1 MLLKPAKPAQQKR
14 KNKSHTPPLLKAMK
28 PVTFAVAF
36 ILTVCLVLAGVVLYP
51 DVLGK
56 AATQNNEIV
65 FGLFLGPFCV
75 LLCLGWI
82 GEKLVLK
89 ILKKE

>member
-1 MLLKPAKPAQQKR
+1 
-14 KNKSHTPPLLKAMK
+14 MK
-28 PVTFAVAF
+28 PITFAAAF
-36 ILTVCLVLAGVVLYP
+36 ILTTCLVLAGVILYP

-65 FGLFLGPFCV
+65 FGLFLGPFFV
-75 LLCLGWI
+75 LLALGWL

-89 ILKKE
+89 LLKKE

>member
-1 MLLKPAKPAQQKR
+1 M
-14 KNKSHTPPLLKAMK
+14 TYMK

-36 ILTVCLVLAGVVLYP
+36 ILTICLIIAGVILYP
-51 DVLGK
+51 QVIGK

-75 LLCLGWI
+75 LLTLGWL
-82 GEKLVLK
+82 GEKVVLK
-89 ILKKE
+89 IFKKRVT

>member
-1 MLLKPAKPAQQKR
+1 MRQ
-14 KNKSHTPPLLKAMK
+14 
-28 PVTFAVAF
+28 VTFATAF
-36 ILTVCLVLAGVVLYP
+36 LLTVCLILAGVVLYP

-75 LLCLGWI
+75 FLFLGWLC
-82 GEKLVLK
+82 EKVVLK
-89 ILKKE
+89 VSKKTVHRLIEEG

>member
-1 MLLKPAKPAQQKR
+1 
-14 KNKSHTPPLLKAMK
+14 MK
-28 PVTFAVAF
+28 QITFAVAF
-36 ILTVCLVLAGVVLYP
+36 ILTICLVIAGVILYP

-65 FGLFLGPFCV
+65 FGLFIGPFCV
-75 LLCLGWI
+75 FLVLGWL

-89 ILKKE
+89 LFRKQ